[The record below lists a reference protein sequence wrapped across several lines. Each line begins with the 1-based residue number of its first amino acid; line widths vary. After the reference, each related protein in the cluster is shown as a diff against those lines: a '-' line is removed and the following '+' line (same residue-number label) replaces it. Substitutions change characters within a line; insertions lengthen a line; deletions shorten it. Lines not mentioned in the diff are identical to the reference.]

1 MRARVCIYIILE
13 ILWIYLTRYLYTNF
27 QIMFCIHANI
37 HTYIMLQGTRLVY
50 IIKREMLLFNALY
63 RLEYRLLR
71 ATAVFLEKKSTQP
84 NE

>member
-50 IIKREMLLFNALY
+50 IIKLKCSFLMHYIAWNIDCFVLLPFFREK
-63 RLEYRLLR
+63 EH
-71 ATAVFLEKKSTQP
+71 TTE
-84 NE
+84 